1 MLPGK
6 FPRLQALCMLN
17 MRAVVE
23 VLAEYMHYYEQH
35 TRQQQAMRAAQI
47 QQLGGPTPLVR
58 DEAV

>member
-1 MLPGK
+1 
-6 FPRLQALCMLN
+6 MLN